1 MTEPITMSMPLTGGS
16 GRRPAPMVEHIP
28 GAVFVSGIRSHTRRV
43 RRADGSARVVPVSA
57 GRPHVRVL
65 PAARPESSDREPFQ
79 PGLFYKRGEIVDV
92 FA

>member
-1 MTEPITMSMPLTGGS
+1 MTPETLTLPLTGGT

-28 GAVFVSGIRSHTRRV
+28 GAVFVAGIRSHTRRV
-43 RRADGSARVVPVSA
+43 RREGGTVRVVPVSA

-65 PAARPESSDREPFQ
+65 PAARAESSSREPFQ